1 MKRILAVTLIAFLA
15 GAVILTAAAAEDEI
29 VTAEK
34 QWAAAVVALDFAT
47 LEEIYSDDLIY
58 AHSTGVIE
66 TKEEYMGKLR
76 AGSQKYDLID
86 HQKSTIKT
94 FGDAAVSHWIVR
106 MTGNTKGEPFDNTL
120 MMIHFWVKQG
130 GSWRLAAHQTTLLA
144 Q

>member
-1 MKRILAVTLIAFLA
+1 MKRILTVNMIALLA
-15 GAVILTAAAAEDEI
+15 GAVILKAAAEDEI
-29 VTAEK
+29 VKAEK
-34 QWAAAVVALDFAT
+34 QWATAVVARDFAA
-47 LEEIYSDDLIY
+47 LEKIYSDDLIY

-66 TKEEYMGKLR
+66 TKEEYLGKLR

-86 HQKSTIKT
+86 HQKSTIKA
-94 FGDAAVSHWIVR
+94 FGDSAVSHWIVR

-120 MMIHFWVKQG
+120 MMIHFWVKQD

>member
-1 MKRILAVTLIAFLA
+1 MKRILAVTLITFLA
-15 GAVILTAAAAEDEI
+15 GVVILTAAAEDEI
-29 VTAEK
+29 VKAEK
-34 QWAAAVVALDFAT
+34 QWATAVVARDFAT

-66 TKEEYMGKLR
+66 TKEEYIGTLSG
-76 AGSQKYDLID
+76 GSQKYELID
-86 HQKSTIKT
+86 HQRSTIKT

-120 MMIHFWVKQG
+120 MMIHFWVKQD
-130 GSWRLAAHQTTLLA
+130 GSWRLAAHQTTLLT